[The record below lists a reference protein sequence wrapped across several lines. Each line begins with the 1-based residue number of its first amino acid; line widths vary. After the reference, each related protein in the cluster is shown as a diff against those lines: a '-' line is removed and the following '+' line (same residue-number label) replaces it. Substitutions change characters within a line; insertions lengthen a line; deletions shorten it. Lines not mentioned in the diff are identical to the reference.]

1 MTSYI
6 SWKKMWDVI
15 YAVEFE
21 DADSTVAMDKLVKIL
36 RSAHGTIKVEKNK
49 LVFMEQYDLM
59 DYKWS
64 TSVIG
69 STEQR
74 YQTEKA
80 QQVIERIEEE
90 RSVIK
95 WLLGYVNMRF
105 DGFDEIYLKIFFDRN
120 FSDFNTQK
128 IKVKYGINNRR
139 YYAKMETSEYLVK
152 RAWCLLSPPQQ

>member
-1 MTSYI
+1 
-6 SWKKMWDVI
+6 MWDVI

-21 DADSTVAMDKLVKIL
+21 GADSTVAMDKLVKIL
-36 RSAHGTIKVEKNK
+36 RSAHGTIKVEKNE
-49 LVFMEQYDLM
+49 LVFIEQYDLM

-105 DGFDEIYLKIFFDRN
+105 D
-120 FSDFNTQK
+120 
-128 IKVKYGINNRR
+128 
-139 YYAKMETSEYLVK
+139 
-152 RAWCLLSPPQQ
+152 